1 MNNHNQILQH
11 QHRKKNLY
19 IMHIMQLTRHL
30 GFSVTDYIK
39 YYAYILPY
47 LYYLLS

>member
-11 QHRKKNLY
+11 QHRKKKLY

-39 YYAYILPY
+39 YYAYCLTCITY
-47 LYYLLS
+47 LA